1 MKKMTKI
8 NQYSFLLILTQ
19 VFMLLFL
26 AFKMID
32 VMIPD
37 SLYSY
42 EIMKYSGY
50 EIMTSNVLTKTHQIA
65 MIVFF
70 SLILGMLLCLILSII
85 LKKDWMPYKRGI
97 LFLEMIASFFFLIH
111 YNFVGFLFMML
122 LLISIA
128 LCFLQEA
135 HLKKIENKSVM
146 FKNVIFCFSL
156 MILMIIVLVS
166 DTILF

>member
-1 MKKMTKI
+1 M
-8 NQYSFLLILTQ
+8 
-19 VFMLLFL
+19 
-26 AFKMID
+26 A
-32 VMIPD
+32 
-37 SLYSY
+37 
-42 EIMKYSGY
+42 
-50 EIMTSNVLTKTHQIA
+50 SNVLTKTHQIA

-70 SLILGMLLCLILSII
+70 SLILGMLLCLILSIS
-85 LKKDWMPYKRGI
+85 LKKDWMQYKRGI

>member
-8 NQYSFLLILTQ
+8 NQYSLLLILTQ

-50 EIMTSNVLTKTHQIA
+50 EIMASNVLTKTHQIA

-70 SLILGMLLCLILSII
+70 SLILGMLLCLILSIS
-85 LKKDWMPYKRGI
+85 LKKDWMQYKRGI

-122 LLISIA
+122 L
-128 LCFLQEA
+128 
-135 HLKKIENKSVM
+135 
-146 FKNVIFCFSL
+146 
-156 MILMIIVLVS
+156 
-166 DTILF
+166 